1 MYEKKL
7 EIPTCSF
14 CGKAAKYAGRML
26 SGIERKYICEECVF
40 ECYET
45 LVGDKTKKQNIEKVK
60 VINPR
65 DIKRHLDEYI
75 VGQEVAKKTL
85 AVAAYNHYNRI
96 KIQQSSSLEMVKSN
110 VLLIGPTGS
119 GKTYM
124 VKILSKILDVPFIG
138 VDATAFTEA
147 GYAGDNVENILYRL
161 YKAANNDI
169 ERAEKGMVYIDEIDK
184 IAKKNN
190 NGIGN
195 RDISGEGVQQ
205 ALLKILE
212 GTEVTIQDNS
222 EKEEIKIN
230 TKDIL
235 FICSGAFSGIDKIVK
250 KRMDK
255 VEIGFCSKK
264 SEKENENNIEVE
276 DLSKYGIIS
285 EFIGR
290 LPIIVQLSEL
300 CQCDLKEILIRPKDA
315 IVRQYQELFSH
326 NNVLLDFEDD
336 ALEEVA
342 QIAYN
347 KKNGARG
354 LRAIIEEALLEIMYI
369 MPFEGKRKRCI
380 VNKETI
386 KNNVLPQIIDI

>member
-1 MYEKKL
+1 
-7 EIPTCSF
+7 
-14 CGKAAKYAGRML
+14 
-26 SGIERKYICEECVF
+26 
-40 ECYET
+40 
-45 LVGDKTKKQNIEKVK
+45 
-60 VINPR
+60 
-65 DIKRHLDEYI
+65 
-75 VGQEVAKKTL
+75 
-85 AVAAYNHYNRI
+85 
-96 KIQQSSSLEMVKSN
+96 MVKSN

-119 GKTYM
+119 EKTYM

-169 ERAEKGMVYIDEIDK
+169 ERAEKGMVYID
-184 IAKKNN
+184 
-190 NGIGN
+190 
-195 RDISGEGVQQ
+195 
-205 ALLKILE
+205 
-212 GTEVTIQDNS
+212 
-222 EKEEIKIN
+222 
-230 TKDIL
+230 
-235 FICSGAFSGIDKIVK
+235 GIDKIVK

-264 SEKENENNIEVE
+264 SEKENGNNIEVE

-300 CQCDLKEILIRPKDA
+300 CQCDLKEILIHPKDA

-342 QIAYN
+342 QI
-347 KKNGARG
+347 
-354 LRAIIEEALLEIMYI
+354 
-369 MPFEGKRKRCI
+369 
-380 VNKETI
+380 
-386 KNNVLPQIIDI
+386 IDI